1 MFSLFQKHSVFILHT
16 TNGKWSNMENI
27 KKKKHCNEVFFSWAV
42 KTGDNEIFR
51 KRFKNVLV
59 TFH

>member
-27 KKKKHCNEVFFSWAV
+27 KKNPTTTTFAMMLFFFLGQSKQV
-42 KTGDNEIFR
+42 TMKYLE
-51 KRFKNVLV
+51 NVLKM
-59 TFH
+59 F

>member
-1 MFSLFQKHSVFILHT
+1 
-16 TNGKWSNMENI
+16 MENGQI
-27 KKKKHCNEVFFSWAV
+27 WKILKKKIAMMLFFSWAV
-42 KTGDNEIFR
+42 KIGDNEIFR